1 MLLCD
6 VVDTRNKGGMARR
19 SYNPS
24 DSDVYCVGIL
34 GYLGGKARYCGEVCV
49 ASVWLSLIV
58 CAVNQFAY
66 TCGLQG
72 RLKQESGSFP

>member
-1 MLLCD
+1 MLLIRVIKVGWQGD
-6 VVDTRNKGGMARR
+6 LIFQVTPMFIVW
-19 SYNPS
+19 
-24 DSDVYCVGIL
+24 GIL
-34 GYLGGKARYCGEVCV
+34 GYLGGKARFCGEVCV